1 LETENEMDVAEAIKS
16 RRSIR
21 SFAKTPVEREKIAL
35 VLEAARLA
43 PSAWNKQD
51 WRFVVVR
58 NKETLKK
65 LSLACDDQVHVAEA
79 DTVIC
84 CCGTNPN
91 EFMSGGEKAYR
102 IDLSIAASF
111 MILQAVELGLG
122 TCWIGAYNRDKVKTL
137 LRVPDGVRVVSL
149 IAIGYP
155 HYVPAPTER
164 KPLREVAAAEN
175 FNQPFE

>member
-1 LETENEMDVAEAIKS
+1 MEVAEAIRS

-21 SFAKTPVEREKIAL
+21 SFARTLVEKEKIVQ

-43 PSAWNKQD
+43 PSAWNRQD
-51 WRFVVVR
+51 WRFVAVR
-58 NKETLKK
+58 NKNTLKK

-84 CCGTNPN
+84 CCGTNTS

-102 IDLSIAASF
+102 IDVSIAASF

-122 TCWIGAYNRDKVKTL
+122 TCWIGAFNRDKVKSL

-149 IAIGYP
+149 LAIGYS

-164 KPLREVAAAEN
+164 KPLTEVAAAEN